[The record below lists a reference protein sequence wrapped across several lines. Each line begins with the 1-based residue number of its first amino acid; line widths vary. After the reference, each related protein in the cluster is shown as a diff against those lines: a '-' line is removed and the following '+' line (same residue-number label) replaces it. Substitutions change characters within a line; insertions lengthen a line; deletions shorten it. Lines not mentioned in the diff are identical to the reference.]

1 MINRGEYFNNE
12 TGRFEH
18 KFKNKVISD
27 SMKTLHL
34 NDFNKEMAQ
43 GWKQQAFIE
52 KESNYFIK
60 RPAHLESDS
69 QSTFLEVREQDKIA
83 YLYKNWEYLN
93 SYNCWASSRWEYAF
107 LWICWSWVWSTVY
120 IAWIFPYS
128 YLRPYAN
135 ICIVKS

>member
-1 MINRGEYFNNE
+1 MINRGDYFNNE

-43 GWKQQAFIE
+43 GQKQQAFIE

-69 QSTFLEVREQDKIA
+69 
-83 YLYKNWEYLN
+83 
-93 SYNCWASSRWEYAF
+93 
-107 LWICWSWVWSTVY
+107 
-120 IAWIFPYS
+120 
-128 YLRPYAN
+128 
-135 ICIVKS
+135 